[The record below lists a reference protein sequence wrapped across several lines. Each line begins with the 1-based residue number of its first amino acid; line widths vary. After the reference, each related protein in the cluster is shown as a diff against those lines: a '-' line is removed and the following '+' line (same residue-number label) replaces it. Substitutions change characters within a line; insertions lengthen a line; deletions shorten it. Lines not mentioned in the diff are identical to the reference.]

1 MSNAVINK
9 TGLILASASPR
20 RLELLQQLG
29 IEPLVIVT
37 DLDETQLA
45 AEHWQDFVSRIAL
58 EKARAG
64 FALSPGKLP
73 VLGADTSVI
82 VDDRVLGKPD
92 CTESAIHMLHLIS
105 GRCHQVAT
113 AIALVLPDGTSL
125 QAINI
130 SRVCFSVVP
139 DDFIHSY
146 ANSAEPMDKAGA
158 YAVQGQPAA
167 FIERLEGSYSGVM
180 GLPLHETAALLRQA
194 GVAWYDA
201 SESE

>member
-1 MSNAVINK
+1 MLNK

-29 IEPLVIVT
+29 VEPQVIVV
-37 DLDETQLA
+37 DLDETPFE
-45 AEHWQDFVSRIAL
+45 AENWQDFVNRVAQ

-64 FALSPGKLP
+64 FELSAGQFP

-82 VDDRVLGKPD
+82 VDDEILGKPV
-92 CTESAIHMLHLIS
+92 CPASAKTMLQLIS

-113 AIALVLPDGTSL
+113 AIALVLPDGTCL
-125 QAINI
+125 QALNI
-130 SRVCFSVVP
+130 SRVCFSVMP
-139 DDFIHSY
+139 DNFISSY

-158 YAVQGQPAA
+158 YAVQGQAAA

-201 SESE
+201 IEQ